1 MKNYLLNL
9 MKILEGLK
17 PNPYYVMGK
26 KKNMFKIPTQNYF
39 DEICQDF
46 EIVRKGLQTYGIIQS
61 HDQNSM
67 SFKMIANSQ
76 ACPNIMSIM
85 ASAFNARRIKNIS
98 EKQLTMLKIKSC
110 KKLKTSYDKIKTTWK
125 ICNQTTQI

>member
-1 MKNYLLNL
+1 
-9 MKILEGLK
+9 
-17 PNPYYVMGK
+17 
-26 KKNMFKIPTQNYF
+26 
-39 DEICQDF
+39 
-46 EIVRKGLQTYGIIQS
+46 
-61 HDQNSM
+61 M

-76 ACPNIMSIM
+76 ASPNIMSIM

-125 ICNQTTQI
+125 ICSQTAQI